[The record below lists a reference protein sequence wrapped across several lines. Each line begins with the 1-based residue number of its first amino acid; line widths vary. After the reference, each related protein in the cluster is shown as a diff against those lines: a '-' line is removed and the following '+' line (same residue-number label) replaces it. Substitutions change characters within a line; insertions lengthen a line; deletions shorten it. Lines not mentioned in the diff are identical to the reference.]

1 MHLLPNPQTH
11 RGHEQHRGTLKNT
24 PSPNQI
30 PNLYPPI
37 CIIRFGIIRFAREA
51 TSVLFVLV
59 LFVLIIRFARKTL
72 PSVLFV
78 LRERP
83 SHLYYSFC
91 ERDHPQRS
99 PPAGRSFLGAHP
111 GPHACTP
118 AHTPHVHSCIIALSI
133 FCPFGCVDSCL
144 FARLFIQ
151 SLIICFSIFFICAR
165 KKFIF
170 ISLIF
175 NVLQTNAFFI
185 NIN

>member
-111 GPHACTP
+111 GPHTHTSAHALP
-118 AHTPHVHSCIIALSI
+118 APALIIALLLFVPTFWRGASI
-133 FCPFGCVDSCL
+133 L
-144 FARLFIQ
+144 FALSFFHPYIIYFYDFSFEPEKKSFLFH
-151 SLIICFSIFFICAR
+151 
-165 KKFIF
+165 
-170 ISLIF
+170 
-175 NVLQTNAFFI
+175 
-185 NIN
+185 